1 MIKWQRRINDL
12 FVVHF
17 IGIEYYEKNVVN
29 QLLEFTHYYS
39 TEVLTEAKIFKEYAG
54 NKNTI
59 DVNDVR
65 LAITS
70 KSYNT
75 FTRPLP
81 ITYMKKIAQE
91 KNNIAL
97 PKIDEHHP
105 T

>member
-1 MIKWQRRINDL
+1 M
-12 FVVHF
+12 
-17 IGIEYYEKNVVN
+17 
-29 QLLEFTHYYS
+29 HYYS
-39 TEVLTEAKIFKEYAG
+39 TELLSEAKIFKEYAG
-54 NKNTI
+54 NKNSI

-81 ITYMKKIAQE
+81 ITYMKKIALE
-91 KNNIAL
+91 KNSIPL
-97 PKIDEHHP
+97 PKIDDHHP